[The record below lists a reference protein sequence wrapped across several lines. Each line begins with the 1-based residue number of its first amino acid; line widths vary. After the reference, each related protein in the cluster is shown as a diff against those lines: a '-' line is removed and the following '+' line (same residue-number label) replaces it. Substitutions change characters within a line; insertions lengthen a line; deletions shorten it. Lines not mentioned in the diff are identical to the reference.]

1 MIRIRILLVYVP
13 TGTKKFLSVEQIIAS
28 TRPTTQARFK
38 SLQVCS
44 NCNPYALL
52 ITWCIVYRAH
62 NLPISSIES
71 GTRGAKH
78 DVVLIIA
85 NTRVEYCSI
94 SSSIACISVTTWSVV
109 VLLSSSNFVGTT
121 IQINPALCTALKQLF
136 WSILFFFLMM
146 NYSVADTL
154 IAVNGTYK
162 ARRKIEKYGRV
173 ENKKQ

>member
-1 MIRIRILLVYVP
+1 MYVLYECEREKEKEVRLDEHKDCKNEQNNTNNCTYTIRIRILVVYVP

-44 NCNPYALL
+44 HCNPYALL
-52 ITWCIVYRAH
+52 ITWFIVYRAH

-94 SSSIACISVTTWSVV
+94 SSFIACISVTT
-109 VLLSSSNFVGTT
+109 
-121 IQINPALCTALKQLF
+121 
-136 WSILFFFLMM
+136 
-146 NYSVADTL
+146 
-154 IAVNGTYK
+154 
-162 ARRKIEKYGRV
+162 
-173 ENKKQ
+173 